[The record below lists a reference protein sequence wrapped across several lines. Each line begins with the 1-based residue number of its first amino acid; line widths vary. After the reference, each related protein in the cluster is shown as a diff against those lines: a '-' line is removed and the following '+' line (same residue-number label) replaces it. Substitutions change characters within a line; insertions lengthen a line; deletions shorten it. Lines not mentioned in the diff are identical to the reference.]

1 MTNKTLLESTIYG
14 ESAERPS
21 QRETLRRKLF
31 QLVAYSDTT
40 PTRFFL
46 ALTATMWCVT
56 LALPGDTFL
65 YPVYYAMVAV
75 ALGSAH
81 AERVWSGLWGI
92 LAVGM
97 WWRTFSSTP
106 APRAAIAIN
115 VLSVGLF
122 SVSTY
127 SVFAHRLWPF
137 PAMMVPGLACVV
149 ASAWVL
155 VRTHVNSEDGWRI
168 D

>member
-1 MTNKTLLESTIYG
+1 MPRKMLPESTAYDSARG
-14 ESAERPS
+14 VYAPRES
-21 QRETLRRKLF
+21 LRRRLF
-31 QLVAYSDTT
+31 QLIAYSDTT

-65 YPVYYAMVAV
+65 HPVYYAMVAV
-75 ALGSAH
+75 TFGSVH
-81 AERVWSGLWGI
+81 SEEVWSGLWGI
-92 LAVGM
+92 LAAGM

-115 VLSVGLF
+115 ALSVALY

-127 SVFAHRLWPF
+127 SVLAYRLWPF
-137 PAMMVPGLACVV
+137 PAMMVPGLACVA
-149 ASAWVL
+149 ASAWIL
-155 VRTHVNSEDGWRI
+155 VRTHVNSENGWRI